1 MARKKTHAET
11 VTEEDAAALTAADLK
26 QRHTRRT
33 VAQKVEQLARV
44 IANAV
49 TNFGAVTESDLMR
62 GGFSLDEVKALYPA
76 ALSFARRIEPN
87 LDSMVLS

>member
-1 MARKKTHAET
+1 MARKKSRAESIT
-11 VTEEDAAALTAADLK
+11 NEDCAALTAADIK

-33 VAQKVEQLARV
+33 ATQKVEQLARV

-49 TNFGAVTESDLMR
+49 TAFGAVTESDLTR
-62 GGFSLDEVKALYPA
+62 GGFSLDEVKALYSA
-76 ALSFARRIEPN
+76 ALERARRIEPN